1 MLSASN
7 SRRSERS
14 LGKSDESRGRHG
26 WHLLPLIALLLV
38 PMTAIAA
45 FTAAGL
51 VVREKSTTP
60 DQAETTKVGSIE
72 MTNRQA
78 TEVRFSLDPA
88 PEVIV
93 AQAGTITEIN
103 VAPGVTVTQG
113 QVLARVDDVPVRAI
127 VGQSPLYRAI
137 GPGSKGTDV
146 LALSSFLGSLGYAD
160 ADLATD
166 VYTQKLALAIRAYE
180 SRELRRTPTG
190 IFEAT
195 LVAFIPE
202 SSTVVRQVEVQL
214 GSRVTDAS
222 SFMTMT
228 PVPSSMS
235 LVSASSGQQLRSF
248 EGPVAMTIGSRVL
261 DLPSSAPSPDLVATV
276 YQAFAEEAR
285 TGSVTSAADG
295 ADSDVASFTGAFIE
309 LADPPRAG
317 QSRRA
322 PSLQAAQ
329 VACVSS
335 SEAGPRL
342 GISTQSL

>member
-127 VGQSPLYRAI
+127 VGQSPCT
-137 GPGSKGTDV
+137 GPSDPAVKEQT
-146 LALSSFLGSLGYAD
+146 Y
-160 ADLATD
+160 
-166 VYTQKLALAIRAYE
+166 
-180 SRELRRTPTG
+180 SR
-190 IFEAT
+190 
-195 LVAFIPE
+195 
-202 SSTVVRQVEVQL
+202 
-214 GSRVTDAS
+214 
-222 SFMTMT
+222 
-228 PVPSSMS
+228 
-235 LVSASSGQQLRSF
+235 
-248 EGPVAMTIGSRVL
+248 
-261 DLPSSAPSPDLVATV
+261 
-276 YQAFAEEAR
+276 
-285 TGSVTSAADG
+285 
-295 ADSDVASFTGAFIE
+295 
-309 LADPPRAG
+309 
-317 QSRRA
+317 
-322 PSLQAAQ
+322 
-329 VACVSS
+329 
-335 SEAGPRL
+335 
-342 GISTQSL
+342 